1 MLRIF
6 PEVHT
11 IFQIPQSIK
20 SFSDFFIKDEVI
32 PLILPIQFIPVILLI
47 LVIQANSVVPLMLV
61 IQVTLV
67 TPVIQVTLVRFRI
80 RLQNLKSGFQ
90 SLNLDFPLKCNPS
103 LTCHSCHLTI
113 MVKSLGTLAF
123 LGHFP
128 IHTSP
133 IAPLTPQAKFTG
145 NFFYRVGG
153 GGARGNYKKIS
164 KRMHCFIREPRQKI

>member
-1 MLRIF
+1 M
-6 PEVHT
+6 
-11 IFQIPQSIK
+11 
-20 SFSDFFIKDEVI
+20 I

-47 LVIQANSVVPLMLV
+47 LVMQANSVVPLILV

-67 TPVIQVTLVRFRI
+67 TPVIPVTLVRFRI

-145 NFFYRVGG
+145 NFSRSFNFVYGWGGG
-153 GGARGNYKKIS
+153 GGARGDNKKIS